1 MNVLIKNSSS
11 KNMIPSEMLD
21 IGTRYV
27 TNEAFIGP
35 ILLISLMNNTYANA
49 VFKIPI
55 KRNERL

>member
-35 ILLISLMNNTYANA
+35 ILLINLINNTYAKA
-49 VFKIPI
+49 VFTTPSAI
-55 KRNERL
+55 R